1 MSAGDNT
8 PWIAEGP
15 LRVRYRE
22 EQGHLV
28 KEWDQPNRD
37 LILADTAEMRKE
49 VQNTKATG
57 WLIGSI
63 PTIDWHRVVLPK
75 YPDLESGDAELSK
88 KALIAFSND
97 PAMRPYLV
105 RKA

>member
-8 PWIAEGP
+8 PWIAEGA

-28 KEWDQPNRD
+28 KEFDQPNRG
-37 LILADTAEMRKE
+37 LILSDVAEMRKE
-49 VQNTKATG
+49 TQNTKATG

-63 PTIDWHRVVLPK
+63 PTIDYYRVVLPK
-75 YPDLESGDAELSK
+75 YPELESNDAEITK
-88 KALIAFSND
+88 AALIRFSND
-97 PAMRPYLV
+97 PEMRPYLV
-105 RKA
+105 KKA